1 MQSNQQCLQ
10 ITTASVLFLVICY
23 FWIFQ
28 YVVIESATHT
38 FLVTLH
44 NYIQGND
51 SRKVMKA
58 TKYQLDTKQNICS
71 VFLYPILLQ
80 TKPIC
85 ICHSPLLVLA

>member
-1 MQSNQQCLQ
+1 MQSDQQCHQ
-10 ITTASVLFLVICY
+10 STTASVLFLVICY

-38 FLVTLH
+38 FLATLH

-58 TKYQLDTKQNICS
+58 TKYQLLKHL
-71 VFLYPILLQ
+71 F
-80 TKPIC
+80 C
-85 ICHSPLLVLA
+85 ISLSNFIAK

>member
-38 FLVTLH
+38 FLATLH

-58 TKYQLDTKQNICS
+58 TKYQLQNKTF
-71 VFLYPILLQ
+71 VLYFFIQFDCKLNLSASAIL
-80 TKPIC
+80 PC
-85 ICHSPLLVLA
+85 

>member
-1 MQSNQQCLQ
+1 MQSDQQCHQ
-10 ITTASVLFLVICY
+10 STTASVLFLVICY

-38 FLVTLH
+38 FLATLH

-58 TKYQLDTKQNICS
+58 TKY
-71 VFLYPILLQ
+71 
-80 TKPIC
+80 
-85 ICHSPLLVLA
+85 

>member
-38 FLVTLH
+38 FLATLH

-58 TKYQLDTKQNICS
+58 TKYQLQNKTF
-71 VFLYPILLQ
+71 VLYFFIQFYCKLNLSASA
-80 TKPIC
+80 I
-85 ICHSPLLVLA
+85 SPC